1 MEWSRGGLMRT
12 SAAETPS
19 RAS

>member
-12 SAAETPS
+12 WAAETPS
-19 RAS
+19 LAS